1 MGRYVFDCVLLVTT
15 IRGVVIQT
23 GPTSGIKMLTITNTP
38 DLSNTLDSTINGS
51 KDVSLIVYKRA

>member
-1 MGRYVFDCVLLVTT
+1 MSCPIVTT

-51 KDVSLIVYKRA
+51 KDVSSIDEACLNFYA